1 MSPINR
7 RNFMKTTAALGLTS
21 LPSTRKSLALST
33 EQDPLGIR
41 DDFHVTRHFAYLN
54 ISLVGPMP
62 TVVHDAA
69 ITYADK
75 QRLNPAASYF
85 ESRQIKEQVRIK
97 FANLFGANTNE
108 ISLLFSTS
116 DAENIVTDSL
126 DLKPGDNVVVDELHF
141 ATTFVLYRNL
151 EATKGIELRIV
162 PHANGQAR
170 IEDFEA
176 RVDARTRMISV
187 AWVSNR
193 NGYRHDIKSLA
204 ELAHRHGG
212 YLFADGIQCFGTFPV
227 NLHDLGVD
235 FACGNSYKYLLS
247 SWGAAPF
254 YVREEH
260 LDLIAPDRFG
270 HNQVA
275 KTLPDFHFEL
285 EQTAAKYEHAGLIYG
300 TVAQLGAAL
309 GFIGKVGLD
318 RIEKH
323 TVGLAQNLRNGIA
336 DLGYKMFTPP
346 NNPSHITSFWH
357 GRDTDEITQAL
368 DEDRVSIT
376 FQESGALIRAS
387 VGMYNNQDDVDR
399 LLKVLAGMA

>member
-1 MSPINR
+1 
-7 RNFMKTTAALGLTS
+7 
-21 LPSTRKSLALST
+21 
-33 EQDPLGIR
+33 
-41 DDFHVTRHFAYLN
+41 
-54 ISLVGPMP
+54 MP
-62 TVVHDAA
+62 TVVHDTAT
-69 ITYADK
+69 TYADK
-75 QRLNPAASYF
+75 QRLDPAASYF
-85 ESRQIKEQVRIK
+85 ESREIKEQVRIK

-162 PHANGQAR
+162 PHVNGQAR

-176 RVDARTRMISV
+176 RADARTRMISV

-193 NGYRHDIKSLA
+193 NGYRHNLKSLA
-204 ELAHRHGG
+204 DLAHRHGG

-227 NLHDLGVD
+227 NLNDLGVD

-260 LDLIAPDRFG
+260 LDLITPDRFG

-275 KTLPDFHFEL
+275 KSLPDFHFEL

-309 GFIGKVGLD
+309 GFIGEVGLD

-323 TVGLAQNLRNGIA
+323 TVGLAQNLRNGVA

-346 NNPSHITSFWH
+346 NNPSHIMSFWH
-357 GRDTDEITQAL
+357 GRDAGEVQRAL
-368 DEDRVSIT
+368 EQERVSIT

-387 VGMYNNQDDVDR
+387 VGMYNNQDDVAR
-399 LLKVLAGMA
+399 LLKVLGKLA

>member
-21 LPSTRKSLALST
+21 LPSARKSLALST

-41 DDFHVTRHFAYLN
+41 DEFHVTRNFAYLN

-62 TVVHDAA
+62 SVVHDAA

-85 ESRQIKEQVRIK
+85 ESRKVKEQVRIK
-97 FANLFGANTNE
+97 FASLFGANTNE

-162 PHANGQAR
+162 PHVNGQAR

-193 NGYRHDIKSLA
+193 NGYRHDIKNLA

-260 LDLIAPDRFG
+260 LDLITPDRFG

-275 KTLPDFHFEL
+275 KSLPDFHFEL

-309 GFIGKVGLD
+309 GFIEEVGLD

-323 TVGLAQNLRNGIA
+323 TVGLAQNIRNGIA

-346 NNPSHITSFWH
+346 ENPSHITSFWH

-368 DEDRVSIT
+368 DEARVSIT

-387 VGMYNNQDDVDR
+387 VGMYNNQDDADR
-399 LLKVLAGMA
+399 LLKVLASMA

>member
-1 MSPINR
+1 MSPIDR

-21 LPSTRKSLALST
+21 LPSARKSLALST

-41 DDFHVTRHFAYLN
+41 DDFHVTRNFAYLN

-62 TVVHDAA
+62 TVVHDTAT
-69 ITYADK
+69 TYADK
-75 QRLNPAASYF
+75 QRLDPAASYF
-85 ESRQIKEQVRIK
+85 ESREIKEQVRIK

-162 PHANGQAR
+162 PHVNGQAR

-176 RVDARTRMISV
+176 RADARTRMISV

-193 NGYRHDIKSLA
+193 NGYRHNLKSLA
-204 ELAHRHGG
+204 DLAHRHGG

-227 NLHDLGVD
+227 NLNDLGVD

-260 LDLIAPDRFG
+260 LDLITPDRFG

-275 KTLPDFHFEL
+275 KSLPDFHFEL

-309 GFIGKVGLD
+309 GFIGEVGLD

-323 TVGLAQNLRNGIA
+323 TVGLAQNLRNGVA

-346 NNPSHITSFWH
+346 NNPSHIMSFWH
-357 GRDTDEITQAL
+357 GRDAGEVQRAI
-368 DEDRVSIT
+368 EEERVSIT

-387 VGMYNNQDDVDR
+387 VGMYNNQDDVAR
-399 LLKVLAGMA
+399 LLKVLGKLA

>member
-21 LPSTRKSLALST
+21 LPSARKSLALST
-33 EQDPLGIR
+33 EQDPLGVR
-41 DDFHVTRHFAYLN
+41 DDFHVTRNFAYLN

-62 TVVHDAA
+62 TVVHNAA

-85 ESRQIKEQVRIK
+85 ESRRIKEQVRIK
-97 FANLFGANTNE
+97 FANLFGANANE

-162 PHANGQAR
+162 PHVNGQAR

-193 NGYRHDIKSLA
+193 NGYRHDLKSLA
-204 ELAHRHGG
+204 KLAHHHGG

-260 LDLIAPDRFG
+260 LNLITPDRFG

-275 KTLPDFHFEL
+275 KNLPDFHFEL

-309 GFIGKVGLD
+309 GFIGEVGLD

-336 DLGYKMFTPP
+336 DLGYEMFTPS
-346 NNPSHITSFWH
+346 NNPSHIMSFWH
-357 GRDTDEITQAL
+357 GRDTDKIQRAL
-368 DEDRVSIT
+368 EEERVSIT

-387 VGMYNNQDDVDR
+387 VGMYNNQDDVAR
-399 LLKVLAGMA
+399 LLKVLAKLA